1 MEMLIHIFEHTL
13 IDTLRI
19 VPFLFLTYLAMEYL
33 EHKAGK
39 KTIGMLLS
47 SGGKGPVVGGILGVA
62 PQCGFS
68 AAAAGLYSGGVISV
82 GTLLA
87 VFLSTSD
94 EMLPILIS
102 QRVHWKTIVLILAG
116 KVVVGVAAGIII
128 DFAVRTLR
136 SGEKRHLTIHDMC
149 EHDHCHCEE
158 GSIVKSAL
166 IHSIHIVLFIFLV
179 SYVVNLVVH
188 TVGMEKIVLTL
199 SAYPVVG
206 IFLTALVGLI
216 PNCAASVAITTLY
229 LQGVI
234 TVGCMFAG
242 LLSCAGIGLL
252 VLFKTNNHWR
262 KNITITGMLYGVSV
276 IGGILAEILF

>member
-1 MEMLIHIFEHTL
+1 MEMLVHIFEHTSL
-13 IDTLRI
+13 DTIKLL
-19 VPFLFLTYLAMEYL
+19 PFLFLTYLAMEYI

-39 KTIGMLLS
+39 KTIGMLLN
-47 SGGKGPVVGGILGVA
+47 SGGKGPIVGGVLGVA

-102 QRVHWKTIVLILAG
+102 QRVEMKTIVMILAG
-116 KVVVGVAAGIII
+116 KVIVGVAAGVLV
-128 DFAVRTLR
+128 DFAVRRLR
-136 SGEKRHLTIHDMC
+136 KGEKRHLTIHDMC

-158 GSIVKSAL
+158 GSIWKSAL
-166 IHSIHIVLFIFLV
+166 IHSLHIFLFIFLV
-179 SYVVNLVVH
+179 SYAVNLVVH
-188 TVGMEKIVLTL
+188 AVGMENIVTTV

-206 IFLTALVGLI
+206 IFLTGLVGLI

-252 VLFKTNNHWR
+252 VLFKTNNNWK
-262 KNITITGMLYGVSV
+262 KNIMITGILYGVSV
-276 IGGILAEILF
+276 VAGILAEIIF

>member
-1 MEMLIHIFEHTL
+1 MEILVHIFVHTSV
-13 IDTLRI
+13 DTIKL
-19 VPFLFLTYLAMEYL
+19 VPFLFLTYLAMEYI

-47 SGGKGPVVGGILGVA
+47 SGGKGPVVGGILGAA

-68 AAAAGLYSGGVISV
+68 AAAASLYSGGVISV

-94 EMLPILIS
+94 EMLPIFIS
-102 QRVHWKTIVLILAG
+102 QRVEG
-116 KVVVGVAAGIII
+116 KVIATILISKMIVGVAAGILV
-128 DFAVRTLR
+128 DFAVRRLR
-136 SGEKRHLTIHDMC
+136 KGEKRHLTIHDMC

-158 GSIVKSAL
+158 GSIWKSAL
-166 IHSIHIVLFIFLV
+166 IHSLHITFFIFLV
-179 SYVVNLVVH
+179 SYAVNLVVH
-188 TVGMEKIVLTL
+188 TIGIEDIVATL
-199 SAYPVVG
+199 SSYPVIG
-206 IFLTALVGLI
+206 IFLTGLVGLI

-252 VLFKTNNHWR
+252 VLFKTNNHWK
-262 KNITITGMLYGVSV
+262 KNLMITGMLYGISIV
-276 IGGILAEILF
+276 GGILAEIIF

>member
-1 MEMLIHIFEHTL
+1 MEILVHIFEHTL
-13 IDTLRI
+13 IDTIKLL
-19 VPFLFLTYLAMEYL
+19 PFLFLTYLAMEYI

-39 KTIGMLLS
+39 KTIGILLS
-47 SGGKGPVVGGILGVA
+47 SGGKGPIAGGILGVA

-68 AAAAGLYSGGVISV
+68 AAAASLYSGGVISV

-102 QRVHWKTIVLILAG
+102 QRVHWKTIATILIG
-116 KVVVGVAAGIII
+116 KVIVGVTAGILL
-128 DFAVRTLR
+128 DLAVRKFR
-136 SGEKRHLTIHDMC
+136 SGEKRHLKIHDMC

-158 GSIVKSAL
+158 GSIWKSAM
-166 IHSIHIVLFIFLV
+166 IHSLHIFAFIFLV
-179 SYVVNLVVH
+179 SYAVNLVVH
-188 TVGMEKIVLTL
+188 TVGIEEIIATV
-199 SAYPVVG
+199 SSYPVIG
-206 IFLTALVGLI
+206 IFLTGLVGLI

-229 LQGVI
+229 LQGVL

-252 VLFKTNNHWR
+252 VLFKTNNNWK
-262 KNITITGMLYGVSV
+262 KNLTITAILYGVSV
-276 IGGILAEILF
+276 AGGILAEIIF